1 MSRHARRGTQ
11 GEQEWEPGQYPRGDG
26 GGPLGPGQPDP
37 EPMAP
42 ERWERQSWDSGGYP
56 AAPPAGQ
63 PWDEQSWDG
72 EQPWDQQAAWDE
84 QQSWGALP
92 GAEHPSGPLSPL
104 PHSDYDWRDPG
115 RDPLAPLPPRLSSR
129 HAAPS
134 REPDAPGYPPGY
146 PSGSQHYQAGPA
158 GYPSGPYPAHPADYA
173 GEPAG
178 YGDEPA
184 AYPAEHGYPGY
195 EGYVD
200 QPGDADAVSIPGSGA
215 YPAAGEWY
223 GGEDEPPHWADDE
236 YGRDLLPGLDPGQ
249 GAGPASQSGGSGRK
263 RRRRSRTVA
272 LVLLSVFVIFAA
284 VVGGVGY
291 HYYRM
296 YFNPPDFSGPGT
308 GTVVVQI
315 LPGDAALTVGDRL
328 AALGVVASGRAFENA
343 AKANPHGNALEPGYY
358 RVHKQMKASL
368 ALALL
373 LNQASRVQSKVTI
386 PEGFRLDQ
394 IIARLGQDTG
404 NLKGYEQAI
413 ANPAALGLPAFANG
427 KPEGYLFPA
436 TYEVQPKT
444 PPAAVLKSMVQQFNL
459 EAASIGL
466 PAAAAAAHE
475 SQGAVITVASLIE
488 AEGKLPADYP
498 KIAEVIYNRLNA
510 NPPIHLQLDTTV
522 LYGMDLVHSKAP
534 FSTTFPSPYNTYA
547 HAGLPPGPIDSPGK
561 LAIEAALH
569 PAHGNLLYFLT
580 INSLSGKT
588 LFFSNA
594 TQFDAA
600 VAQYGSTGGSTG
612 GRG

>member
-1 MSRHARRGTQ
+1 MGAGAVPGGRRPAWPGADGPRTLGTPVLGLRQ
-11 GEQEWEPGQYPRGDG
+11 LRA
-26 GGPLGPGQPDP
+26 GPAG
-37 EPMAP
+37 
-42 ERWERQSWDSGGYP
+42 P
-56 AAPPAGQ
+56 AAQ
-63 PWDEQSWDG
+63 SWDEQSWDD
-72 EQPWDQQAAWDE
+72 EQPWDQQPAWDA
-84 QQSWGALP
+84 QQSWGGLP
-92 GAEHPSGPLSPL
+92 AAEHPSGPLSPL
-104 PHSDYDWRDPG
+104 PQSDYDWRDPG
-115 RDPLAPLPPRLSSR
+115 GEPLAPLPPRQASR
-129 HAAPS
+129 HAVPP
-134 REPDAPGYPPGY
+134 REPEPPGY
-146 PSGSQHYQAGPA
+146 PAGYPSGPQQYPAGPA
-158 GYPSGPYPAHPADYA
+158 GYPSGPYPEYPAEYA
-173 GEPAG
+173 GEPAAYAGQPGHPGGRAG
-178 YGDEPA
+178 YADEPA
-184 AYPAEHGYPGY
+184 GYPAEHGYPGY

-200 QPGDADAVSIPGSGA
+200 QPGDGDGGPGSGA

-223 GGEDEPPHWADDE
+223 GGEDEPHAWADE
-236 YGRDLLPGLDPGQ
+236 GYGRDLLPGLDPGQ
-249 GAGPASQSGGSGRK
+249 GGGRGGQPGGRGRK
-263 RRRRSRTVA
+263 RRRRGRTVA
-272 LVLLSVFVIFAA
+272 LVLLSVFVLFAA

-291 HYYRM
+291 HYYRT

-368 ALALL
+368 ALSLL
-373 LNQASRVQSKVTI
+373 LNPASRVQSKVTI

-413 ANPAALGLPAFANG
+413 ANPAALGLPAYANG
-427 KPEGYLFPA
+427 RPEGYLFPA

-444 PPAAVLKSMVQQFNL
+444 PPTAVLKSMVQQFDQ

-466 PAAAAAAHE
+466 PTAAAAAHE

-488 AEGKLPADYP
+488 AEGKLPGDYS
-498 KIAEVIYNRLNA
+498 KIAEVIYNRLNTS
-510 NPPIHLQLDTTV
+510 PPMHLQLDTTV
-522 LYGMDLVHSKAP
+522 LYGMSVAHSKAA

-600 VAQYGSTGGSTG
+600 VAKYGSTGGSTG

>member
-1 MSRHARRGTQ
+1 M
-11 GEQEWEPGQYPRGDG
+11 
-26 GGPLGPGQPDP
+26 
-37 EPMAP
+37 
-42 ERWERQSWDSGGYP
+42 
-56 AAPPAGQ
+56 
-63 PWDEQSWDG
+63 
-72 EQPWDQQAAWDE
+72 
-84 QQSWGALP
+84 
-92 GAEHPSGPLSPL
+92 
-104 PHSDYDWRDPG
+104 
-115 RDPLAPLPPRLSSR
+115 
-129 HAAPS
+129 
-134 REPDAPGYPPGY
+134 
-146 PSGSQHYQAGPA
+146 
-158 GYPSGPYPAHPADYA
+158 
-173 GEPAG
+173 
-178 YGDEPA
+178 
-184 AYPAEHGYPGY
+184 
-195 EGYVD
+195 
-200 QPGDADAVSIPGSGA
+200 
-215 YPAAGEWY
+215 
-223 GGEDEPPHWADDE
+223 
-236 YGRDLLPGLDPGQ
+236 
-249 GAGPASQSGGSGRK
+249 
-263 RRRRSRTVA
+263 A
-272 LVLLSVFVIFAA
+272 LVLLSVFVLFAA

-291 HYYRM
+291 HYYRT

-373 LNQASRVQSKVTI
+373 LNPASRVQSKVTI

-413 ANPAALGLPAFANG
+413 ANPAALGLPAYANG
-427 KPEGYLFPA
+427 RPEGYLFPA

-498 KIAEVIYNRLNA
+498 KIAEVIYNRLNTS
-510 NPPIHLQLDTTV
+510 PPMHLQLDTTV
-522 LYGMDLVHSKAP
+522 LYGMSVAHSKAA
-534 FSTTFPSPYNTYA
+534 FCTTFPSPYNTYA

>member
-1 MSRHARRGTQ
+1 MVWRRG
-11 GEQEWEPGQYPRGDG
+11 R
-26 GGPLGPGQPDP
+26 
-37 EPMAP
+37 A
-42 ERWERQSWDSGGYP
+42 
-56 AAPPAGQ
+56 
-63 PWDEQSWDG
+63 
-72 EQPWDQQAAWDE
+72 AAW
-84 QQSWGALP
+84 
-92 GAEHPSGPLSPL
+92 
-104 PHSDYDWRDPG
+104 
-115 RDPLAPLPPRLSSR
+115 
-129 HAAPS
+129 
-134 REPDAPGYPPGY
+134 
-146 PSGSQHYQAGPA
+146 
-158 GYPSGPYPAHPADYA
+158 A
-173 GEPAG
+173 GES
-178 YGDEPA
+178 YGN
-184 AYPAEHGYPGY
+184 
-195 EGYVD
+195 
-200 QPGDADAVSIPGSGA
+200 
-215 YPAAGEWY
+215 
-223 GGEDEPPHWADDE
+223 
-236 YGRDLLPGLDPGQ
+236 DLLPGLDPGQ
-249 GAGPASQSGGSGRK
+249 GGGRASQSGGSGRK
-263 RRRRSRTVA
+263 RRRRGRTVA
-272 LVLLSVFVIFAA
+272 LVLLSVFVLFAA

-291 HYYRM
+291 HYYRA

-343 AKANPHGNALEPGYY
+343 AKANPRGNALEPGYY

-373 LNQASRVQSKVTI
+373 LNPASRVQSKVTI

-404 NLKGYEQAI
+404 NLKGYQQAI
-413 ANPAALGLPAFANG
+413 ANPAALGLPAYANG
-427 KPEGYLFPA
+427 RPEGYLFPA

-444 PPAAVLKSMVQQFNL
+444 PPAAVLKSMVAQFNL

-498 KIAEVIYNRLNA
+498 KIAEVIYNRLNTS
-510 NPPIHLQLDTTV
+510 PPMHLQLDTTV
-522 LYGMDLVHSKAP
+522 LYGMSVAHSRAA
-534 FSTTFPSPYNTYA
+534 FSTTFPSPYNTYV